1 MSCIP
6 MPSPTILGQAISG
19 ASVGDELTSAGV
31 TGAGGPWNTEGEGKG
46 EKKVELMGVTGDEA
60 AES

>member
-1 MSCIP
+1 

-19 ASVGDELTSAGV
+19 ASVGDELLFMTSAGV